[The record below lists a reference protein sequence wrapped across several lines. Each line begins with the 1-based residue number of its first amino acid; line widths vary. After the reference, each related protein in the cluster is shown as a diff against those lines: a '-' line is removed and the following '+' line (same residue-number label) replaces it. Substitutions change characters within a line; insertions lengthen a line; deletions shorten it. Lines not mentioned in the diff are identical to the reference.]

1 MLILLNKHNNMNSDK
16 FSLWAIVQL
25 SYQCFV
31 LQNIF
36 LKSIMGKTGG
46 HAYPDPLFKKK
57 WKKNILSTVFLIF
70 LQS

>member
-1 MLILLNKHNNMNSDK
+1 MNSDK
-16 FSLWAIVQL
+16 LSLWAIVQL

-57 WKKNILSTVFLIF
+57 GKKTFSPLYF
-70 LQS
+70 